1 MNTFL
6 RQGLKEIARNNGL
19 KIEFEDSNRKMAD
32 AIRKM
37 IIAADAPD
45 YVKNYERRCLILLA
59 PLVEVAWADGSIKT
73 REMEAV
79 FHVAD
84 SYNLA
89 ENEEIYAELI
99 DSMMSRATVEQ
110 RAEKWRQFH
119 DLWRYFSTGERGRIG
134 FSLVVQARYV
144 AEQCSNSVIGYFR
157 GNSISENENE
167 VIQKILDHL
176 SEARNVEI
184 APHDFVEEESLTDT
198 DILELLPIIP
208 LVKVAWAEGRIT
220 NRERELIFRAAEK
233 NGIAP
238 DSFAFQRLSDWL
250 ELHPTDDF
258 YLESLER
265 LSEHWKDLPDEDR
278 TLRHLEL
285 LSDCTNIAEASGGTY
300 RYAAGG
306 PRVCD
311 EELAAVRRIAEKI
324 NIRSGVVVQ

>member
-6 RQGLKEIARNNGL
+6 RQGLKEKARNVGL
-19 KIEFEDSNRKMAD
+19 KIEFEESNRKMAN
-32 AIRKM
+32 AIRKA

-79 FHVAD
+79 FHAAD
-84 SYNLA
+84 AYNLA

-99 DSMMSRATVEQ
+99 DSMMSRAMAEQ

-119 DLWRYFSTGERGRIG
+119 DLWRYFSINEREQIG
-134 FSLVVQARYV
+134 FALVAQARYV

-157 GNSISENENE
+157 GSSISENENE
-167 VIQKILDHL
+167 VIQKILDQL
-176 SEARNVEI
+176 SEARNVET
-184 APHDFVEEESLTDT
+184 AAHDSINDDSLTDT
-198 DILELLPIIP
+198 EILELLPLIP

-220 NRERELIFRAAEK
+220 NRERELIFEAAEK

-238 DSFAFQRLSDWL
+238 DSLAFQRLRDWL
-250 ELHPTDDF
+250 ELHPTEDF

-265 LSEHWKDLPDEDR
+265 LSEHWKDLPEEAR

-285 LSDCTNIAEASGGTY
+285 LSDCTNIAEASGGTF
-300 RYAAGG
+300 RYPAGG

-311 EELAAVRRIAEKI
+311 EEIAAVRRIAEKI
-324 NIRSGVVVQ
+324 NIRSGVVV

>member
-32 AIRKM
+32 AIRKT
-37 IIAADAPD
+37 IIAKDAPD
-45 YVKNYERRCLILLA
+45 YVKNYERRCLILLG

-99 DSMMSRATVEQ
+99 DSMMSRATAEQ

-119 DLWRYFSTGERGRIG
+119 DLWRYFSTSERGRIG

-167 VIQKILDHL
+167 VIQKILDQL
-176 SEARNVEI
+176 SEARNIEVV
-184 APHDFVEEESLTDT
+184 PHDFVDEESLTDT

-220 NRERELIFRAAEK
+220 NRERELIFQAAEK

-265 LSEHWKDLPDEDR
+265 LSEHWKDLPDEER
-278 TLRHLEL
+278 TVRHLEL
-285 LSDCTNIAEASGGTY
+285 ISDCTNIAEASGGTY

-311 EELAAVRRIAEKI
+311 EEIAAVRRIAEKI

>member
-6 RQGLKEIARNNGL
+6 RQGLKEKARNNQL
-19 KIEFEDSNRKMAD
+19 KIDFEDSNRKIAN
-32 AIRKM
+32 AIRKA
-37 IIAADAPD
+37 IITADTPD
-45 YVKNYERRCLILLA
+45 FVENYERRCLILLA

-99 DSMMSRATVEQ
+99 DSMMSRATDEQ
-110 RAEKWRQFH
+110 KAGKWRQFH
-119 DLWRYFSTGERGRIG
+119 DLWRYFASNEREEIG

-144 AEQCSNSVIGYFR
+144 AEQCSNSVVGYFR

-167 VIQKILDHL
+167 AIKKILDQL
-176 SEARNVEI
+176 NEARNIEPV
-184 APHDFVEEESLTDT
+184 PHDFVNEESLTDT

-220 NRERELIFRAAEK
+220 NRERELIFQAAEK

-238 DSFAFQRLSDWL
+238 DSYPFQRLSDWL

-258 YLESLER
+258 YLESLEL
-265 LSEHWKDLPDEDR
+265 LSEQWKNLPDEER

-311 EELAAVRRIAEKI
+311 EEISAVRRIAEKI
-324 NIRSGVVVQ
+324 NIRSSVVG